1 MSEAGTQIGIARAR
15 SGVAV
20 ATLSPGASGALPA
33 VDEAAVRA
41 ALAEV
46 MDPELPMVSIVDL
59 GMIGAVGVA
68 ASIEVELL
76 PTYVGCPALDM
87 ISAAVSERL
96 AVFGRPVR
104 VKASFETPWTSDR
117 IAPAGLAALAS
128 AGIAPPTED
137 ADTRCPLCASAD
149 VVRDSLFG
157 PTQCR
162 SLYYCRSCRQ
172 PFEAIKPV

>member
-15 SGVAV
+15 AGAV
-20 ATLSPGASGALPA
+20 VPGSPRTPPT
-33 VDEAAVRA
+33 VDEATVRA

-46 MDPELPMVSIVDL
+46 MDPELPMVSIADL
-59 GMIGAVGVA
+59 GMIGSVDVA
-68 ASIEVELL
+68 SASIAVELL
-76 PTYVGCPALDM
+76 PTYVGCPALEL
-87 ISAAVSERL
+87 IRGAVADRL
-96 AVFGRPVR
+96 AAFGRPVR
-104 VKASFETPWTSDR
+104 VTATFETPWTSDR
-117 IAPAGLAALAS
+117 ITPAGLTALAS
-128 AGIAPPTED
+128 AGIAPPTD
-137 ADTRCPLCASAD
+137 VAATRCPLCASAD